1 MRNLNASSCIVG
13 RNLITG
19 SRMSVIKRRPL
30 LYLSIALFIFAI
42 LVRYHIYNLSN
53 DDVVILKEWYRHFYR
68 NGKASL
74 ANGNFSNYTPLYLYL
89 LWITRLFSDWF
100 DSIVA
105 IKIIPTTF
113 DFLSAYAIFLIARIK
128 FEDDKPYLFSALFFT
143 LPTVMFNSTGWGQI
157 ESLYTSFLLLCV
169 YFLLREKPMYAM
181 IMFGVA
187 FSLKS
192 QSIFFLPFL
201 GILFLKGKIRWF
213 HFLFIPMIY
222 VILAIP
228 AAWIGRSWTSI
239 FSIYIGQVEQFHSLS
254 LNAPNLYIF
263 VSDSFY
269 EIGVWIGM
277 GVFLVAMAIWGW
289 VNWRAKIACNYR
301 QVMLMAL
308 ASLSLVPF
316 VLPKMHDRYFY
327 PADVFSFATIIFA
340 PEMWFVPILYQLVSG
355 LSYSVF
361 VLEVSTR
368 YVMAAALINTGVVIY
383 ILYKQFSSLK
393 EQ

>member
-1 MRNLNASSCIVG
+1 
-13 RNLITG
+13 
-19 SRMSVIKRRPL
+19 MSVIKRRPL

-42 LVRYHIYNLSN
+42 FVRYHIYSLSN
-53 DDVVILKEWYRHFYR
+53 EDVVILKEWYRHFYR

-89 LWITRLFSDWF
+89 LWITRLFSNWF
-100 DSIVA
+100 DSLVA
-105 IKIIPTTF
+105 IKIIPTAF
-113 DFLSAYAIFLIARIK
+113 DFLSAYAIFLIARVK
-128 FEDDKPYLFSALFFT
+128 FKDDKPYLFSALFFT
-143 LPTVMFNSTGWGQI
+143 LPTIMFNSTGWGQI

-213 HFLFIPMIY
+213 HFLFIPAVY
-222 VILAIP
+222 VILALP
-228 AAWIGRSWTSI
+228 TAWIGRSWASI
-239 FSIYIGQVEQFHSLS
+239 FSIYFGQVGQFRSLS
-254 LNAPNLYIF
+254 MSAPNLYIF

-269 EIGVWIGM
+269 EIGVWVGM
-277 GVFLVAMAIWGW
+277 GIFIVAMAIWGW
-289 VNWRAKIACNYR
+289 VNWRVKVACTHR
-301 QVMLMAL
+301 QIMLMAL

-327 PADVFSFATIIFA
+327 PADVFSFATIIFV
-340 PEMWFVPILYQLVSG
+340 PEMWFVPILYQLISG
-355 LSYSVF
+355 LSYSIF
-361 VLEVSTR
+361 ILDASTR

-393 EQ
+393 EQHGEDSPAV

>member
-1 MRNLNASSCIVG
+1 
-13 RNLITG
+13 
-19 SRMSVIKRRPL
+19 MSVIKKRPL
-30 LYLSIALFIFAI
+30 LYLSIALLLFSIF
-42 LVRYHIYNLSN
+42 VRYHIYNLSN
-53 DDVVILKEWYRHFYR
+53 EDVVILKEWYRHFYR

-100 DSIVA
+100 GAIVA

-113 DFLSAYAIFLIARIK
+113 DFLSAFAIYLIARIK
-128 FEDDKPYLFSALFFT
+128 FEDDKPYLFSALFFA

-157 ESLYTSFLLLCV
+157 ESLYTSFLLLCA
-169 YFLLREKPMYAM
+169 YFLLLDKPIYAM

-201 GILFLKGKIRWF
+201 GILFLKGRIRWF

-222 VILAIP
+222 LILAIP
-228 AAWIGRSWTSI
+228 AAWIGRNWDSI
-239 FSIYIGQVEQFHSLS
+239 LSIYIGQVGQFHSLS
-254 LNAPNLYIF
+254 MSAPNLYVF

-277 GVFLVAMAIWGW
+277 GVFLIAMAIWGW
-289 VNWRAKIACNYR
+289 VNWRAKITFTHR
-301 QVMLMAL
+301 QIILMAL
-308 ASLSLVPF
+308 ASLTLVPF

-327 PADVFSFATIIFA
+327 PSDVFSFATIIFV
-340 PEMWFVPILYQLVSG
+340 PEMWFVPILYQLISG
-355 LSYSVF
+355 LSYSIF
-361 VLEVSTR
+361 ILDASTR

-383 ILYKQFSSLK
+383 VLYKQYSSLS